1 MAAECG
7 LSKIQIM
14 TDARTYLPSG
24 TTPGAGATVAP
35 GYCWF
40 DIPLELRPSG
50 AATLTVFAVKSIL
63 KNHPVAAAR
72 VLNRPDWVDAA
83 KTASATMKM
92 LTTVGTPPDLT
103 YAYKIPFNFD
113 WDIVVVNGPMTPVA
127 P

>member
-1 MAAECG
+1 VND
-7 LSKIQIM
+7 LIM
-14 TDARTYLPSG
+14 TDARIYLPSG

-40 DIPLELRPSG
+40 DIPVELRPTG
-50 AATLTVFAVKSIL
+50 GATLTVFAVKSIL
-63 KNHPVAAAR
+63 KNHPVSGAR
-72 VLNRPDWVDAA
+72 VLNRPDWMDAA

-92 LTTVGTPPDLT
+92 ITSSGSDLT

-113 WDIVVVNGPMTPVA
+113 WDIVVANGPQPPVA